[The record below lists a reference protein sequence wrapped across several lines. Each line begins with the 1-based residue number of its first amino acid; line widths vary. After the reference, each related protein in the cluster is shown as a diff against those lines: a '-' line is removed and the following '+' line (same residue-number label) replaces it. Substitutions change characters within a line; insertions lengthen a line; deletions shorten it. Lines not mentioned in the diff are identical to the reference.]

1 MIGLVLRELHREVSR
16 LAVSGGDFELT
27 CTHAQPSPFLL
38 ANRQFVSGADA
49 KRAAHAVQLYWA
61 FLRRLDP
68 TAAVRHPT
76 VTRTTHAR
84 ERPRT
89 GPSPSA
95 GAHLFRAG
103 DRTSAQNVE
112 YERRRIYSQ
121 ELLGLLLEL
130 LAVRDC
136 QPIHREL
143 LTTYLTAG
151 GRYRHAPV
159 GLGRALLSAVVEALA
174 GQFDPGEQNDALE
187 TLVRWLS
194 PPKPRTAGP
203 IRAALDDLCG
213 LGLLTDAT
221 AEPLPTAGAGRTR
234 RWHVRLDEYVFRGDV
249 QEVLVFPFALEVARQ
264 TGDCAIA
271 ITDVCVEGP
280 ETVRFVVSLDA
291 HDPEGVLI
299 ASTATGPP

>member
-1 MIGLVLRELHREVSR
+1 MIGLVLRELHQEVSR
-16 LAVSGGDFELT
+16 LAVPGGDFELT
-27 CTHAQPSPFLL
+27 CAHAQPSPFLL
-38 ANRQFVSGADA
+38 ANRRFTSGTDA
-49 KRAAHAVQLYWA
+49 ERASHAVQLYWA

-76 VTRTTHAR
+76 AIRTTHTY

-89 GPSPSA
+89 GPSPSG
-95 GAHLFRAG
+95 GAHLSRAG

-136 QPIHREL
+136 RPIHREML
-143 LTTYLTAG
+143 ATYLTADD
-151 GRYRHAPV
+151 RSHHAPV
-159 GLGRALLSAVVEALA
+159 NMGRALLWAVVEALA
-174 GQFDPGEQNDALE
+174 GQFEPGEQNDALE

-194 PPKPRTAGP
+194 PPKPRTASP

-213 LGLLTDAT
+213 LGLLTDAR
-221 AEPLPTAGAGRTR
+221 AKPLPTAGAGRTR

-249 QEVLVFPFALEVARQ
+249 QEILVFPFALEVARH
-264 TGDCAIA
+264 TGDCSIA
-271 ITDVCVEGP
+271 IRDVCVEGP
-280 ETVRFVVSLDA
+280 ETVTFVVSLDA
-291 HDPEGVLI
+291 HDPEGVLLV
-299 ASTATGPP
+299 STATGPP